1 MPVIRERA
9 PWSQSFTALH
19 VHNFRLF
26 TFSNIIAMSG
36 TWMQRIAQD
45 WLVLTLSHSVT
56 AVGITVA
63 MQFTPMLIF
72 GLHGGL
78 IVDRYS
84 KRMLLMITQS
94 VIGVLAALLAILA
107 LTHTVEV
114 WHIWAIAFGVG
125 LVVVVDNP
133 TRQVFASELV
143 GPRNLRN
150 AISINASVFQLG
162 GLIGP
167 AVAGYLLE
175 AVGAG
180 WAFAINAA
188 SCVITVVTLALLRQS
203 TLVRITPMPRV
214 KGQLKEGLAYVARK
228 PAIFW
233 TIVMV
238 AILAV
243 FALTTPVIL
252 AAFANDTFHVGASGY
267 GLFNT
272 LIAAGALTGALLSTR
287 RTGVRLRTVILTA
300 MVWGGLQALGALMP
314 NEFGLSAILVALG
327 VASLLFITAANSLV
341 QLSSNVGIRGR
352 VMSLYVLV
360 LLGGQAVGG
369 PLMGWIVSTWGPT
382 VGMAVS
388 GLVPALAALAIGIH
402 LARRHQLRVRVS
414 LGHGNPPVAIIRQA
428 RSGEPLTGGTST

>member
-1 MPVIRERA
+1 
-9 PWSQSFTALH
+9 
-19 VHNFRLF
+19 
-26 TFSNIIAMSG
+26 
-36 TWMQRIAQD
+36 
-45 WLVLTLSHSVT
+45 
-56 AVGITVA
+56 
-63 MQFTPMLIF
+63 
-72 GLHGGL
+72 
-78 IVDRYS
+78 
-84 KRMLLMITQS
+84 MITQS